1 MSENEPKLAKD
12 VTHAA
17 IGMHLYAMRGCIDEL
32 IAIRTREF
40 GPLLDDEEGEL
51 MSLRQSLEW
60 LLSDI
65 RESRVAKSRQLKLVR
80 NNG

>member
-1 MSENEPKLAKD
+1 MDDDAPKLARD

-17 IGMHLYAMRGCIDEL
+17 IGMHLFAMRGTIDQL

-40 GPLLDDEEGEL
+40 GSLLEDEEGEL

-65 RESRVAKSRQLKLVR
+65 RETRVKQSRNLKVVR
-80 NNG
+80 NG